1 MIGDLFKTIKLGCFF
16 SSLLMMIPTVLAIVV
31 LLVGASALGMLP
43 SSINDPVVGGERF
56 VAQQFI
62 NSDLGGSK
70 LSVRSITVTPAA
82 TPGHANLALAV
93 NSSSALPKDVRPLAV
108 IAFAS
113 VAKHLGMPFGLAAD
127 SIDTATVALYGPG
140 ATAPSVS
147 VSVSRAVLDQY
158 SAGTISQA
166 TFMSDMSVK

>member
-1 MIGDLFKTIKLGCFF
+1 MIGDLFKAIRLSCFF
-16 SSLLMMIPTVLAIVV
+16 TSLLMMIPTVLAIVV

-43 SSINDPVVGGERF
+43 SAVNEPVVTGERF

-82 TPGHANLALAV
+82 TPGHSNLTLVV
-93 NSSSALPKDVRPLAV
+93 NSTVALPKDVRPLAV
-108 IAFAS
+108 VAFAS
-113 VAKHLGMPFGLAAD
+113 IAKHLGMPFGLVAD
-127 SIDTATVALYGPG
+127 TIDTATVALYGPG
-140 ATAPSVS
+140 ATTPSVS

-158 SAGTISQA
+158 NAGTISQA
-166 TFMSDMSVK
+166 TFMADMTVK